1 VPLYYH
7 YTDKVGYNGIMR
19 NPTSFLD
26 RISSMLSP
34 RQSPTF
40 NPSTGDSGDAHY
52 GDGFYFTDL
61 DPETY
66 SRVQV
71 ARALWDGSFKKNFHK
86 TEYFIEVEPRGNTLI
101 EQCRPHVFR
110 IPPDT
115 KARRTIVV
123 RHGKHPG
130 EPAAG
135 SPAPPQ

>member
-71 ARALWDGSFKKNFHK
+71 ARALAARGENHRDEQVPARTKDEILSPDGDHGPPTQRTSVGPSSASSVDTVSQHTKHG
-86 TEYFIEVEPRGNTLI
+86 RR
-101 EQCRPHVFR
+101 RP
-110 IPPDT
+110 
-115 KARRTIVV
+115 
-123 RHGKHPG
+123 
-130 EPAAG
+130 
-135 SPAPPQ
+135 